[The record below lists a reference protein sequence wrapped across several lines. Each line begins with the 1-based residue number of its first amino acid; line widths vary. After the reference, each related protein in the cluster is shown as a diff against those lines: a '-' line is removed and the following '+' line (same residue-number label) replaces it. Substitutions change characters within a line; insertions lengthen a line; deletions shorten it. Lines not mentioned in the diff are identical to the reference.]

1 MKFKYQNE
9 LDFCLQHGSKM
20 PQLNVPNDK
29 ESFRFVFAEEKQK
42 NHIPPH
48 KQHPNRLKQQIECG
62 NIDISGFALSNL
74 ETLGQA
80 TAFYHYLQNV
90 CKNASKVIGD
100 SLSFGVL
107 KNEDG
112 MITPTDSHG
121 HFDLYES
128 DCCDLNATFKI
139 IQPL

>member
-1 MKFKYQNE
+1 MKFKYQKE
-9 LDFCLQHGSKM
+9 LDFCLQHGSEM
-20 PQLNVPNDK
+20 PKLEVPNDK

-48 KQHPNRLKQQIECG
+48 KLHPNRLKQQIKCG

-80 TAFYHYLQNV
+80 NAFYHYLQKV
-90 CKNASKVIGD
+90 CKNVKKEIGD
-100 SLSFGVL
+100 SLSAGVL
-107 KNEDG
+107 TSEDG
-112 MITPTDSHG
+112 RITSSDANG

-128 DCCDLNATFKI
+128 EECDLNATFKI
-139 IQPL
+139 IGSL